1 MSDARD
7 ENCKDMRELL
17 SAYHDAELDAGEHRR
32 VEEHLG
38 TCSHCRTELEA
49 IQSAVASLKSLV
61 PVKLERDFA
70 DDIES
75 LVRLAES
82 GAEQPNAS
90 GIAAGHG
97 GADTA
102 GSADSESRMGRSD
115 NVVPLKTS
123 ERSGQSNKG
132 KRMWIAAA
140 AAASVSLLVAAYVG
154 TTGGGSL
161 TVSNK
166 NVIET
171 PATVD
176 RLEWHAAPL
185 MANETGADASSTGST
200 EVEKH
205 DSDPVLDRSIPKVAD
220 AGNHGDQALKPI
232 IGSKSVEKHDDAS
245 ASSKATTK
253 MVASASNSGTQRNDV
268 MPGSRRVEAL
278 DDLTDNEALLA
289 LSDSYDDFDIFG
301 GISTDED
308 GLYAIKM

>member
-1 MSDARD
+1 M
-7 ENCKDMRELL
+7 
-17 SAYHDAELDAGEHRR
+17 SAYHDAELDADEHRR
-32 VEEHLG
+32 VEKHLG
-38 TCSHCRTELEA
+38 TCSQCRTELEA
-49 IQSAVASLKSLV
+49 VQSAVASLKSLA

-75 LVRLAES
+75 LIRLAES
-82 GAEQPNAS
+82 GSEQSKVSAS
-90 GIAAGHG
+90 GSGQSKASASAAGHG
-97 GADTA
+97 GAGTA
-102 GSADSESRMGRSD
+102 SSESRIERND
-115 NVVPLKTS
+115 NVVPLKTP
-123 ERSGQSNKG
+123 EGNGKTNKG

-140 AAASVSLLVAAYVG
+140 AAATVSLLVAAYVG
-154 TTGGGSL
+154 TTGGGGSL
-161 TVSNK
+161 TVANK

-176 RLEWHAAPL
+176 RSEGQMPSLL
-185 MANETGADASSTGST
+185 ANETGADANSIKPT
-200 EVEKH
+200 EVEKR
-205 DSDPVLDRSIPKVAD
+205 DSDPVLNHSIAKVAD

-232 IGSKSVEKHDDAS
+232 IGSNSVEKHNDAS

-253 MVASASNSGTQRNDV
+253 MVASASNSDSQRNDV
-268 MPGSRRVEAL
+268 MSGSRRVELL

>member
-38 TCSHCRTELEA
+38 TCSHCRAELEA
-49 IQSAVASLKSLV
+49 VQSAVASLKSLA

-75 LVRLAES
+75 LIRLAES
-82 GAEQPNAS
+82 DAS
-90 GIAAGHG
+90 AS
-97 GADTA
+97 
-102 GSADSESRMGRSD
+102 SADSASPAAGSESRIERSD
-115 NVVPLKTS
+115 IVVPLNKREGNS
-123 ERSGQSNKG
+123 KANKG
-132 KRMWIAAA
+132 KHLWFAAA

-161 TVSNK
+161 TVANK

-176 RLEWHAAPL
+176 RSERRVAPL
-185 MANETGADASSTGST
+185 VADETGGDTRSTDST
-200 EVEKH
+200 EVEKR

-232 IGSKSVEKHDDAS
+232 IGSKPVEKHADDS
-245 ASSKATTK
+245 VSSKATTK
-253 MVASASNSGTQRNDV
+253 MVASASNSGTPRNEV
-268 MPGSRRVEAL
+268 MAGGRRVELL